1 MDQALYQNHL
11 GILREELLV
20 ALGCTEPIAIAYAGA
35 KARQLLGVMPE
46 HCRVRC
52 SGNIIKNVKGVIVPN
67 SGGMRG
73 IDVAATLGIVGGD
86 PDRELAVLE
95 TVTPADIQTTQALVK
110 EGFCTCE
117 LVEDVDNLYIVVE
130 LEGGGH
136 SAEIEIQEHHNNI
149 TYMKK
154 DGTVLLDS
162 RPDPSCKK
170 QSGGP
175 DRMLLNVANIL
186 EFADTVKMEDVEE
199 LIGRQ
204 IDYNTAISD
213 EGLKGNYGVE
223 TGRILMENAGNAS
236 GLNRVRL
243 QARAAAAAGS
253 DARMSGCSL
262 PVVINSGS
270 GNQGITVTMPIVI
283 YGRAWQADRE
293 LILRALVLAN
303 LISVHQKKYI
313 GSLSAYCGAT
323 SAATGAAC
331 GVAYMML
338 RQKGE
343 QERIY
348 QILCD
353 TITNSIETL
362 GGMVCDGAKA
372 SCAAKIGLAVE
383 NALMALELRQRL
395 PARRGHDHGGPGGH
409 HRGSGPHGP
418 GGYEEHRRRDP
429 EHHAGEL
436 KLSPDDTR
444 PDGSILSGR
453 GLILPA
459 FSHPH
464 LSGDS
469 FNSLR
474 PGGFRR
480 PALFSRRYDFS
491 CRCAGKYL

>member
-1 MDQALYQNHL
+1 MDQTLYQNHL
-11 GILREELLV
+11 EILKEELLV

-35 KARQLLGVMPE
+35 KARQLLGEMPE
-46 HCRVRC
+46 RCVVKC

-73 IDVAATLGIVGGD
+73 MDVAATLGIVGGD
-86 PDRELAVLE
+86 PERELAVLE
-95 TVTPADIQTTQALVK
+95 TVTPEDIQTTQKLVRQ
-110 EGFCTCE
+110 GFCTCE
-117 LVEDVDNLYIVVE
+117 LVEGVDNLYIVVE

-136 SAEIEIQEHHNNI
+136 TAEIEIQEHHNNI
-149 TYMKK
+149 TYMKR
-154 DGTVLLDS
+154 DGEVLLNR
-162 RPDPSCKK
+162 RPDPNREKK
-170 QSGGP
+170 ETGA
-175 DRMLLNVANIL
+175 DRMLLNVENIL
-186 EFADTVKMEDVEE
+186 EFADAVRMEDVEE

-204 IDYNTAISD
+204 IAYNTAISD
-213 EGLKGNYGVE
+213 EGLKGKYGVE
-223 TGRILMENAGNAS
+223 TGRILMENAQRAS

-270 GNQGITVTMPIVI
+270 GNQGITVTMPIVT
-283 YGRAWQADRE
+283 YAREWNADQD
-293 LILRALVLAN
+293 LLYRALVLGN

-338 RQKGE
+338 KQKGE
-343 QERIY
+343 QDRIY

-383 NALMALELRQRL
+383 NALMALELSLEGNVFQ
-395 PARRGHDHGGPGGH
+395 PGEGMTM
-409 HRGSGPHGP
+409 
-418 GGYEEHRRRDP
+418 ENP
-429 EHHAGEL
+429 E
-436 KLSPDDTR
+436 DTIAAVGR
-444 PDGSILSGR
+444 MGRVGMKSTDVEILNIMLG
-453 GLILPA
+453 
-459 FSHPH
+459 
-464 LSGDS
+464 
-469 FNSLR
+469 N
-474 PGGFRR
+474 
-480 PALFSRRYDFS
+480 
-491 CRCAGKYL
+491 

>member
-343 QERIY
+343 QERI
-348 QILCD
+348 
-353 TITNSIETL
+353 
-362 GGMVCDGAKA
+362 
-372 SCAAKIGLAVE
+372 
-383 NALMALELRQRL
+383 
-395 PARRGHDHGGPGGH
+395 
-409 HRGSGPHGP
+409 
-418 GGYEEHRRRDP
+418 
-429 EHHAGEL
+429 
-436 KLSPDDTR
+436 
-444 PDGSILSGR
+444 
-453 GLILPA
+453 
-459 FSHPH
+459 
-464 LSGDS
+464 
-469 FNSLR
+469 
-474 PGGFRR
+474 
-480 PALFSRRYDFS
+480 
-491 CRCAGKYL
+491 

>member
-270 GNQGITVTMPIVI
+270 GTQGITVTMPIVI

-383 NALMALELRQRL
+383 NALMSLAGNVFQ
-395 PARRGHDHGGPGGH
+395 PGEGMTM
-409 HRGSGPHGP
+409 
-418 GGYEEHRRRDP
+418 EDP
-429 EHHAGEL
+429 E
-436 KLSPDDTR
+436 DTIAAVGR
-444 PDGSILSGR
+444 MGRVGMKSTDVEILNIMLG
-453 GLILPA
+453 
-459 FSHPH
+459 
-464 LSGDS
+464 
-469 FNSLR
+469 N
-474 PGGFRR
+474 
-480 PALFSRRYDFS
+480 
-491 CRCAGKYL
+491 

>member
-1 MDQALYQNHL
+1 MDQTLYQNHL
-11 GILREELLV
+11 EILKEELLV

-35 KARQLLGVMPE
+35 KARQLLGEMPE
-46 HCRVRC
+46 RCVVKC

-73 IDVAATLGIVGGD
+73 MDVAATLGIVGGD
-86 PDRELAVLE
+86 PERELAVLE
-95 TVTPADIQTTQALVK
+95 TVTPEDIQTTQKLVRQ
-110 EGFCTCE
+110 GFCTCE
-117 LVEDVDNLYIVVE
+117 LVEGVDNLYIVVE

-136 SAEIEIQEHHNNI
+136 TAEIEIQEHHNNI
-149 TYMKK
+149 TYMKR
-154 DGTVLLDS
+154 DGEVLLNR
-162 RPDPSCKK
+162 RPDPNREKK
-170 QSGGP
+170 ETGA
-175 DRMLLNVANIL
+175 DRMLLNVENIL
-186 EFADTVKMEDVEE
+186 EFADAVRMEDVEE

-204 IDYNTAISD
+204 IAYNTAISD
-213 EGLKGNYGVE
+213 EGLKGKYGVE
-223 TGRILMENAGNAS
+223 TGRILMENAQRAS

-270 GNQGITVTMPIVI
+270 GNQGITVTMPIVT
-283 YGRAWQADRE
+283 YAREWNADQD
-293 LILRALVLAN
+293 LLYRALVLGN

-338 RQKGE
+338 KQKGE
-343 QERIY
+343 PDRIY

-383 NALMALELRQRL
+383 NALMALELSLAGNVFQ
-395 PARRGHDHGGPGGH
+395 PGEGMTM
-409 HRGSGPHGP
+409 
-418 GGYEEHRRRDP
+418 EDP
-429 EHHAGEL
+429 E
-436 KLSPDDTR
+436 DTIAAVGR
-444 PDGSILSGR
+444 MGRVGMKSTDVEILNIMLG
-453 GLILPA
+453 
-459 FSHPH
+459 
-464 LSGDS
+464 
-469 FNSLR
+469 N
-474 PGGFRR
+474 
-480 PALFSRRYDFS
+480 
-491 CRCAGKYL
+491 

>member
-1 MDQALYQNHL
+1 MDQTLYQNHL
-11 GILREELLV
+11 EILKEELLV

-35 KARQLLGVMPE
+35 KARQLLGEMPE
-46 HCRVRC
+46 RCVVKC

-73 IDVAATLGIVGGD
+73 MDVAATLGIVGGD
-86 PDRELAVLE
+86 PERELAVLE
-95 TVTPADIQTTQALVK
+95 TVTPEDIQTTQKLVRQ
-110 EGFCTCE
+110 GFCTCE
-117 LVEDVDNLYIVVE
+117 LVEGVDNLYIVVE

-136 SAEIEIQEHHNNI
+136 TAEIEIQEHHNNI
-149 TYMKK
+149 TYMKR
-154 DGTVLLDS
+154 DGEVLLNR
-162 RPDPSCKK
+162 RPDPNREKK
-170 QSGGP
+170 ETGA
-175 DRMLLNVANIL
+175 DRMLLNVENIL
-186 EFADTVKMEDVEE
+186 EFADAVRMEDVEE

-204 IDYNTAISD
+204 IAYNTAISD
-213 EGLKGNYGVE
+213 EGLKGKYGVE
-223 TGRILMENAGNAS
+223 TGRILMENAQRAS

-270 GNQGITVTMPIVI
+270 GNQGITVTMPIVT
-283 YGRAWQADRE
+283 YARE
-293 LILRALVLAN
+293 WNAAQDLLYRALVLGN

-338 RQKGE
+338 KQKGE
-343 QERIY
+343 PDRIY

-383 NALMALELRQRL
+383 DALMALELSLEGNVFQ
-395 PARRGHDHGGPGGH
+395 PGEGMTM
-409 HRGSGPHGP
+409 
-418 GGYEEHRRRDP
+418 ENP
-429 EHHAGEL
+429 E
-436 KLSPDDTR
+436 DTIAAVGR
-444 PDGSILSGR
+444 MGRVGMKSTDVEILNIMLG
-453 GLILPA
+453 
-459 FSHPH
+459 
-464 LSGDS
+464 
-469 FNSLR
+469 N
-474 PGGFRR
+474 
-480 PALFSRRYDFS
+480 
-491 CRCAGKYL
+491 